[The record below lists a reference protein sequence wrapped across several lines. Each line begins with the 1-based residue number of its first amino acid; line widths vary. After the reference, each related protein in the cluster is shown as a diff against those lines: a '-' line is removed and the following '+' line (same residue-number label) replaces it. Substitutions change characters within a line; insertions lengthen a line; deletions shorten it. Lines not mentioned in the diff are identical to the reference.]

1 MLYIIVI
8 TGGFT
13 SMKKRI
19 LIVTLL
25 ICVVCLSGCLFNK
38 PKTNST
44 NTTINDTAITTTQQN
59 TTVPETPAPAP
70 EEQQKKTNGH
80 VIVIDPGHQT
90 RDSREKEPVGPGSS
104 EMKQRDTS
112 GATGVSTGI
121 REYELTLQVAN
132 KLKDELESRGYEVIL
147 TRTVNEGEISCVER
161 AEVANNANA
170 DAFIRIHANSI
181 DDSSVSGA
189 MTICQTSSNPYN
201 GNIYNECKRLS
212 VDVLDEYCAATGA
225 RRERV
230 WETDS
235 MTGNNWSKVPVT
247 LIEMGYMS
255 NPGEDELMVS
265 DDYQSKIVQGIA
277 NGIDKYINE

>member
-1 MLYIIVI
+1 
-8 TGGFT
+8 
-13 SMKKRI
+13 MKKRI

-25 ICVVCLSGCLFNK
+25 ICTVCLSGCIFDK
-38 PKTNST
+38 PKTNSS
-44 NTTINDTAITTTQQN
+44 NTTINNTAITSAVQN
-59 TTVPETPAPAP
+59 ATATEPTSSAPAL
-70 EEQQKKTNGH
+70 EEQQKKTNGY

-104 EMKQRDTS
+104 EMKQKDTS

-132 KLKDELESRGYEVIL
+132 KLKDELESRGYEVLL

-255 NPGEDELMVS
+255 NPREEELMVS
-265 DDYQSKIVQGIA
+265 DDYQWKMVQGIA
-277 NGIDKYINE
+277 NGIDKYING

>member
-1 MLYIIVI
+1 
-8 TGGFT
+8 
-13 SMKKRI
+13 MKKRI
-19 LIVTLL
+19 LIDTLL
-25 ICVVCLSGCLFNK
+25 ICTVCLSGCIFDK
-38 PKTNST
+38 PKTNSS
-44 NTTINDTAITTTQQN
+44 NTTINNTAITSAVQN
-59 TTVPETPAPAP
+59 ATATEPPSPAPAP

-104 EMKQRDTS
+104 EMKQKDTS

-121 REYELTLQVAN
+121 REYELTLQVSN

-170 DAFIRIHANSI
+170 DAFIRIHANSN
-181 DDSSVSGA
+181 DDSSVNGA
-189 MTICQTSSNPYN
+189 MTICQTFSNPYN

-235 MTGNNWSKVPVT
+235 MTGNNWSRVPVT

-255 NPGEDELMVS
+255 NPREDELMVS

-277 NGIDKYINE
+277 NGIDKYING